1 MSTVVPLFKLWTL
14 ALHSS
19 SMSFK
24 LITFTTQ
31 SNIISALKSA
41 ILSVTLYDIENGN
54 GNRIENEGDD
64 LNNKSKNAVVSTE
77 YQGAMSVH
85 PTPHTTLTTNLVQ
98 KYRND
103 LISALS
109 ACISILPLDRLMFTA
124 AKRLWHEMEDFPSY
138 SRYIQVHHT
147 HTHNLARA
155 HASRHT
161 YFRYF

>member
-41 ILSVTLYDIENGN
+41 ILSVTSYDIENGN

-64 LNNKSKNAVVSTE
+64 LNNKSKNAMVSTE

-85 PTPHTTLTTNLVQ
+85 PAPHTTLTTNLVH

-109 ACISILPLDRLMFTA
+109 ACISILPLRCCE
-124 AKRLWHEMEDFPSY
+124 HQS
-138 SRYIQVHHT
+138 IQG
-147 HTHNLARA
+147 
-155 HASRHT
+155 
-161 YFRYF
+161 

>member
-14 ALHSS
+14 ALHSC

-41 ILSVTLYDIENGN
+41 ILSVTSYDLENGN
-54 GNRIENEGDD
+54 GNRIENES
-64 LNNKSKNAVVSTE
+64 NNMNNLIDNSKNAVVSTE

-98 KYRND
+98 KYRTD

-109 ACISILPLDRLMFTA
+109 ACISNLPLDRLMFTA

-147 HTHNLARA
+147 HTH
-155 HASRHT
+155 T
-161 YFRYF
+161 I